1 MTEYNDYSITNFYR
15 NRLIARQGEYA
26 SSGNTVNNQNS
37 QRNQPSP
44 SSQYDLPSP
53 SIPPSPYN
61 PPNPYNPYP
70 SPYNLHNPYNPFG
83 QQQSGNV
90 VNETYDIILTINSLY
105 RDSSLHTNINH
116 FIFRFGGQM
125 NFGNIPIIDKIE
137 YVKELSIIGGHIPNF
152 YNLNQQRYNTGE
164 NVRVYLLIKDIDGNC
179 ITQHNKKLI
188 GPLNLVRSR
197 VCKHEILEIST
208 RQFTPIIYFPT
219 TKTINSL
226 EISIV
231 DDNGIPIDFG
241 DQYCFKVTKMEGIG
255 QHQTRLTLDG
265 YNDTSHGITSQDRVV
280 ICNYVG
286 NHQNRVNAFSGYYVI
301 SVNHDGTIDIDLDFQ
316 DGIHEVNGVYV
327 NVARIQV
334 SFEFKF
340 TILRQQ

>member
-1 MTEYNDYSITNFYR
+1 MSDYNDYSIPNFYR
-15 NRLIARQGEYA
+15 NRSFITLQGEYTSSG
-26 SSGNTVNNQNS
+26 SSGNNLVS
-37 QRNQPSP
+37 HDNQPS
-44 SSQYDLPSP
+44 QYNP
-53 SIPPSPYN
+53 SIPYNQPIPSSSYI
-61 PPNPYNPYP
+61 
-70 SPYNLHNPYNPFG
+70 LHNPSS

-105 RDSSLHTNINH
+105 RDSSVYTNINH
-116 FIFRFGGQM
+116 FVFHFGGQM
-125 NFGNIPIIDKIE
+125 NFGNIPIINKIE
-137 YVKELSIIGGHIPNF
+137 YIKELSIIGGHIPNF

-188 GPLNLVRSR
+188 GPLDLVKSR
-197 VCKHEILEIST
+197 VGNHGILEIST
-208 RQFTPIIYFPT
+208 RQFTPRIYFPM

-255 QHQTRLTLDG
+255 QYQTRLTLDG

-301 SVNHDGTIDIDLDFQ
+301 SANHDGTVDIDLDFQ
-316 DGIHEVNGVYV
+316 DGIHEVSGVYI

-334 SFEFKF
+334 SLEFKF
-340 TILRQQ
+340 TVLKQQ